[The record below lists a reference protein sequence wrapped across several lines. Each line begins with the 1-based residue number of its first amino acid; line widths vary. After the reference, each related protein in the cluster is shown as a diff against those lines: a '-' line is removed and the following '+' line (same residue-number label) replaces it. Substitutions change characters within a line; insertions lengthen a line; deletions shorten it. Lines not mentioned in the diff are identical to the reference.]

1 MGKDVDVVHI
11 HFGTGGCNF
20 GTISRGLAKDGQ
32 DILAFYRQKPA
43 KILFAEKKLALK
55 NLKTRFLGC
64 KSSFFANIKELLA
77 AK

>member
-43 KILFAEKKLALK
+43 EKNTCTEKFK
-55 NLKTRFLGC
+55 NK
-64 KSSFFANIKELLA
+64 A
-77 AK
+77 AKVAFC